1 MVVGMEKLAGNPRRP
16 GWNVEYN
23 ILVAAN
29 RKTIGSLEL
38 ETGII
43 LLPGKITRKS
53 CLLRAKKPTE
63 FTDEYPLRFNS
74 LRFTLTSLSP
84 GCPLS
89 VSSRL
94 LTYFSSYASP
104 LPRMEKRF
112 AFQEFASQPRRI
124 STGGSRALTHAIST
138 CDSGESECGRYC
150 YRSLDPQPPYELEKG

>member
-1 MVVGMEKLAGNPRRP
+1 M
-16 GWNVEYN
+16 
-23 ILVAAN
+23 AAN
-29 RKTIGSLEL
+29 RKTIGSFEL

-63 FTDEYPLRFNS
+63 FTDEHPLRFNS

-94 LTYFSSYASP
+94 LTFFSSYAS
-104 LPRMEKRF
+104 LLEKRF
-112 AFQEFASQPRRI
+112 AFQEFASLPRRI

-138 CDSGESECGRYC
+138 RDSGESECGRYC
-150 YRSLDPQPPYELEKG
+150 CRSQDPQPSYELEKR